1 MTGRVRR
8 LVALL
13 AALATAGACSA
24 PVDSGPKTIAAAS
37 IPEGLRAET
46 PSTTTTTAPTGNS
59 DEVTVYFIGTDD
71 RLFPVKRRVSRP
83 VTVEKVLEN
92 LFAGGPNPAERA
104 VGLRTAISAETTV
117 LGAPI
122 EEGGIVTVDV
132 SKDFAVGTAD
142 DLIAAY
148 AQVVFTSLD
157 VPGVTGVRF
166 ALKGQ
171 RQEVPEGDGSLNSAP
186 LGRAAYPQLT
196 PR

>member
-1 MTGRVRR
+1 MTGRVGR
-8 LVALL
+8 LVALV
-13 AALATAGACSA
+13 AALAVAGACSA
-24 PVDSGPKTIAAAS
+24 PLDSGPRTIRAAS

-46 PSTTTTTAPTGNS
+46 SSTTTTTAPTGNS
-59 DEVTVYFIGTDD
+59 DEVTVYFIGTDA

-83 VTVEKVLEN
+83 VTVKKVLEN
-92 LFAGGPNPAERA
+92 LFAGPNPGERA
-104 VGLRTAISAETTV
+104 VGLRTAISFGTNV

-132 SKDFAVGTAD
+132 SKDFAFGTAD
-142 DLIAAY
+142 DRIGAY
-148 AQVVFTSLD
+148 AQVVFTALD